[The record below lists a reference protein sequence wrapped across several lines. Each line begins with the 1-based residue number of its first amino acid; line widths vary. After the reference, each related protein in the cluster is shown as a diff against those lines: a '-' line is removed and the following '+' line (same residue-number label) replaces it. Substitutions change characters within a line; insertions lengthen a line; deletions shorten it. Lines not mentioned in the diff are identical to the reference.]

1 MHKRNNK
8 GRLKMNIKLK
18 AMLYTAAI
26 LSGFTGV
33 GYLVVTITTMYPQVA
48 AGILIVIAA
57 AILIGMVYQIT
68 LESLLEMN
76 RDNRD
81 SRKVR

>member
-1 MHKRNNK
+1 
-8 GRLKMNIKLK
+8 MNIKLK

-26 LSGFTGV
+26 LSGFVGV
-33 GYLVVTITTMYPQVA
+33 GYLIATVTTMYPLVA
-48 AGILIVIAA
+48 AGILIVIATTT
-57 AILIGMVYQIT
+57 LIGMIYQIT

>member
-1 MHKRNNK
+1 MILRD
-8 GRLKMNIKLK
+8 
-18 AMLYTAAI
+18 YT
-26 LSGFTGV
+26 T
-33 GYLVVTITTMYPQVA
+33 
-48 AGILIVIAA
+48 
-57 AILIGMVYQIT
+57 LIGMIYQIT